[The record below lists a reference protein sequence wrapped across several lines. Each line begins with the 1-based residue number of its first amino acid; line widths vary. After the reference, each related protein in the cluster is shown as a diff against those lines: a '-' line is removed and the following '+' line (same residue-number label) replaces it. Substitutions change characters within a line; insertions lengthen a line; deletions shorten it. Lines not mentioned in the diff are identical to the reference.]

1 MESEDKGPK
10 PLFRA
15 FSWHN
20 DDGAPVCWSVDG
32 RDARNLAEEVR
43 DVAAGAKVV
52 MEIVEQDALD
62 ETFVDERGEP
72 LPKLLS
78 TQDLAAL
85 QRLSILALKQLTEK
99 AEKLA
104 GRWDDQKHPQQPQ
117 AGIGRRTRGVH

>member
-1 MESEDKGPK
+1 M
-10 PLFRA
+10 
-15 FSWHN
+15 
-20 DDGAPVCWSVDG
+20 
-32 RDARNLAEEVR
+32 
-43 DVAAGAKVV
+43 AAGAKVV